1 MVDLAHQ
8 VSNRKHDDSSTDG
21 VRTVSTL
28 MDRYRARRDSSRRR
42 QAIERA
48 IASSPTRGV
57 RDELM
62 ALMNR

>member
-1 MVDLAHQ
+1 MVHSPSK
-8 VSNRKHDDSSTDG
+8 VSNRKHNDSSTDG

-48 IASSPTRGV
+48 IASSPTHGV
-57 RDELM
+57 REELM